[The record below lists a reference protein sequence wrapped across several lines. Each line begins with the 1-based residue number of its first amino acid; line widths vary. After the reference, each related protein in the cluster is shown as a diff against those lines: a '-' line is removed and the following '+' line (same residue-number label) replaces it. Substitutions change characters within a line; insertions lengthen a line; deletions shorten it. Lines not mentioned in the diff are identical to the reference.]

1 VSPLYRFDAEAF
13 RAIHVGLH
21 RDWLDPIM
29 VAITDSGRGEVK
41 FTVLIA
47 LCFLP
52 KYRPYALMAF
62 VAGAASGLFGQLVK
76 TLVDRDRP
84 SNFSWAEPITSYI
97 EALTGQTAPA
107 ASNSFPSGHA
117 VASFAIAVALAWAVR
132 KTEHAWFGWVIVG
145 WASLV
150 AFSRVYVGVHF
161 PSDVIGG
168 AAIGTVFGTV
178 CYLVWRRRGWIRDLP
193 HVAH

>member
-1 VSPLYRFDAEAF
+1 MNPLYRFDTEAF

-41 FTVLIA
+41 FTVLFV
-47 LCFLP
+47 LCFFS
-52 KYRPYALMAF
+52 KFRPYALMAL
-62 VAGAASGLFGQLVK
+62 VAGLGSGLFGQLIM
-76 TLVDRDRP
+76 TLVERDRP
-84 SNFSWAEPITSYI
+84 SNFTWAQPITSYI
-97 EALTGQTAPA
+97 EVLSGQTAPA

-117 VASFAIAVALAWAVR
+117 VSSFAIAVALAWAVR
-132 KTEHAWFGWVIVG
+132 KSEHAWFGWVIVG
-145 WASLV
+145 WATLV

-161 PSDVIGG
+161 LSDVIGG

-178 CYLVWRRRGWIRDLP
+178 CYMIWRRRGWIRELP
-193 HVAH
+193 HPEH

>member
-1 VSPLYRFDAEAF
+1 MNPLYRFDQEAF
-13 RAIHVGLH
+13 RAIHLGLH

-41 FTVLIA
+41 FTVLFA
-47 LCFLP
+47 LCFAAR
-52 KYRPYALMAF
+52 YRPYSLMAL
-62 VAGAASGLFGQLVK
+62 VAGVASGLFGQLIK
-76 TLVDRDRP
+76 TFVERDRP

-97 EALTGQTAPA
+97 EALTGQHAPM

-117 VASFAIAVALAWAVR
+117 VSSFAIAVALAWAVR

-145 WASLV
+145 WATLV

-161 PSDVIGG
+161 VSDVVGG
-168 AAIGTVFGTV
+168 AAIGTLFGTA
-178 CYLVWRRRGWIRDLP
+178 CFLIWKNRGWISELP
-193 HVAH
+193 RADH